1 MEEEKIVGAIDRAR
15 KGISQYL
22 EIMNEI
28 FAVNV
33 AENRNFQRKFNAFY
47 RVRQRP
53 QAWYQ
58 AYFSHLERCKGRKPL
73 FDEVI
78 DEMYR
83 LTGRY
88 EPSFAS
94 KFVATLDPEQPVWDT
109 WVLRNTGTK
118 APGYYSPTK
127 LAGAKTAYK
136 VIQRWYCEFLRSA
149 EGRLVVELF
158 DRMVAEHHQ
167 ITDTKKID
175 FVLWQARTG

>member
-58 AYFSHLERCKGRKPL
+58 AYFSYLERCKGRKPL

-78 DEMYR
+78 DAM
-83 LTGRY
+83 
-88 EPSFAS
+88 
-94 KFVATLDPEQPVWDT
+94 
-109 WVLRNTGTK
+109 
-118 APGYYSPTK
+118 
-127 LAGAKTAYK
+127 
-136 VIQRWYCEFLRSA
+136 
-149 EGRLVVELF
+149 
-158 DRMVAEHHQ
+158 
-167 ITDTKKID
+167 
-175 FVLWQARTG
+175 